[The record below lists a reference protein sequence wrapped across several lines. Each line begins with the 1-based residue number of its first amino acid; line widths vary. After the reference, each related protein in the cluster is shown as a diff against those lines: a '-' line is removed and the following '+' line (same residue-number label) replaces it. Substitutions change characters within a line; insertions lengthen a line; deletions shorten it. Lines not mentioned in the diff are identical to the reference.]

1 MGKETGFSLTIVRV
15 TQDLLVSCMGK
26 CVSHTNCDH
35 IEYWKIKC
43 LKKDV
48 NTDSQGFPA
57 RNLSHFYLLLKVR
70 NHLKIS

>member
-15 TQDLLVSCMGK
+15 TQDLLVSCTGK

-43 LKKDV
+43 LKK
-48 NTDSQGFPA
+48 
-57 RNLSHFYLLLKVR
+57 RC
-70 NHLKIS
+70 

>member
-43 LKKDV
+43 LKK
-48 NTDSQGFPA
+48 
-57 RNLSHFYLLLKVR
+57 RC
-70 NHLKIS
+70 